1 MTRRFIIQLVASLAV
16 ALIASSD
23 AAGSDCQEPKVL
35 VGDVI
40 RVSDGDT
47 IWVRDKLEHR
57 HKIRLNRIDA
67 PESNQPFG
75 KESTQHLQSLIG
87 GREILVEYETTDRYR
102 RILGIVHLGEMDIN
116 LQMVRDGYAWH
127 YKHFDAT
134 PSYSTAES
142 TAQSAKRGLWATT
155 KPIPPHQWRR
165 GNRKTACLEFSIQV
179 PLTPSARPCGR
190 GRLGGGWFSLNHPYI
205 QTSQMNH

>member
-1 MTRRFIIQLVASLAV
+1 MTGRFFIQLVASLAV

-23 AAGSDCQEPKVL
+23 AAGNDSQKSKVL
-35 VGDVI
+35 VGNVI

-47 IWVRDKLEHR
+47 IWVRDELGLR

-75 KESTQHLQSLIG
+75 KESTQHLHSLIG
-87 GREILVEYETTDRYR
+87 GKEILVEYETTDRYG
-102 RILGIVHLGEMDIN
+102 RILGIVYLGGMEIN

-134 PSYSTAES
+134 PSYSAAEIA
-142 TAQSAKRGLWATT
+142 AQAAKRGLWATT
-155 KPIPPHQWRR
+155 APVPPHKWRKGKR
-165 GNRKTACLEFSIQV
+165 
-179 PLTPSARPCGR
+179 
-190 GRLGGGWFSLNHPYI
+190 
-205 QTSQMNH
+205 